1 MTIASNPSSPTVTSQ
16 RMTLEEYLN
25 YDDGTDT
32 RYELRDGILV
42 DMGAE
47 SDINVVIGSLLF
59 SIFLQWVPYYCI
71 RRGTEIAVSGS
82 AANTRYPDLVIVTE
96 DGAAALVGKPRSL
109 ITFAMHAPALVVEVV
124 SNSDT
129 NQTSRDRDYV
139 DKRQEYAQRGI
150 PEYWI
155 VDPVEGVILVLKLVQ
170 KKLSRTAVYRGP
182 AFSIP
187 RLSKRRPQRQ
197 TDTGSWVVN
206 V

>member
-1 MTIASNPSSPTVTSQ
+1 MTIASNQPTPTVAPQ
-16 RMTLEEYLN
+16 RMTLEEYLA

-71 RRGTEIAVSGS
+71 RRGTEIVVSGS

-109 ITFAMHAPALVVEVV
+109 ITFDMPAPALVVEVV
-124 SNSDT
+124 SSSNT
-129 NQTSRDRDYV
+129 NQQSRNRDYI

-155 VDPVEGVILVLKLVQ
+155 IDPVADAILVLTLAQ
-170 KKLSRTAVYRGP
+170 GNYQEQRFTGEQRLASPGFPELDLTAKQVLKAG
-182 AFSIP
+182 
-187 RLSKRRPQRQ
+187 L
-197 TDTGSWVVN
+197 
-206 V
+206 

>member
-1 MTIASNPSSPTVTSQ
+1 MTISRNQSTPKAAPK

-32 RYELRDGILV
+32 RYELRDGLLV

-59 SIFLQWVPYYCI
+59 SIFLQWVPYYCV

-82 AANTRYPDLVIVTE
+82 AANTRYPDLVVVTE
-96 DGAAALVGKPRSL
+96 AGAAALAGQQRSL
-109 ITFAMHAPALVVEVV
+109 ITFEMPAPALVVEVV

-129 NQTSRDRDYV
+129 NQRSRDRDYI
-139 DKRQEYAQRGI
+139 DKRREYAKREI

-155 VDPVEGVILVLKLVQ
+155 VDPVAAVVLVLKLVNQ
-170 KKLSRTAVYRGP
+170 DYQEQRFRGDERLVSP
-182 AFSIP
+182 AFP
-187 RLSKRRPQRQ
+187 ELTLSAKQVLEAGP
-197 TDTGSWVVN
+197 
-206 V
+206 

>member
-1 MTIASNPSSPTVTSQ
+1 
-16 RMTLEEYLN
+16 MTLEEYLN

-59 SIFLQWVPYYCI
+59 SIFLQWIPYYCI
-71 RRGTEIAVSGS
+71 RRGTEIAVSGN

-109 ITFAMHAPALVVEVV
+109 ITSNMPAPALVVEVV
-124 SNSDT
+124 SNSET
-129 NQTSRDRDYV
+129 NQTSRDRDYI
-139 DKRQEYAQRGI
+139 DKRREYAQRGI

-155 VDPVEGVILVLKLVQ
+155 VDPVAGVVLVLKLVQ
-170 KKLSRTAVYRGP
+170 GNYQEQQFTEDQRLVSPGFPNLNLSAKQILEAG
-182 AFSIP
+182 
-187 RLSKRRPQRQ
+187 L
-197 TDTGSWVVN
+197 
-206 V
+206 